1 MEHEITMDMILSTFK
16 NYSDSK
22 KLRDIKAAIVSMCTP
37 PDQLINEHQSE
48 IEEQVERLIKEDK
61 TLGTESLLVYSK
73 GGNYKKRKNVSPPG
87 DTDIPSIPSEYIGIA
102 GETAVMSELMFHG
115 YNANRMMI
123 DEGVDIIAV
132 KNNLYFYI
140 QVKTTIIK
148 NGRIYCQ
155 IPRNRFDQYI
165 SNQIR
170 YIIVARYKDK
180 GKERNMFFMFNS
192 QDIEK
197 GTYGRYIKQS
207 EESINIKIKFN
218 EKSGCP
224 YLYDEKE
231 SDVSW
236 HMNNFKL

>member
-48 IEEQVERLIKEDK
+48 IEEQIERLIKEDK
-61 TLGTESLLVYSK
+61 NLENESALVYSK
-73 GGNYKKRKNVSPPG
+73 GGYYKKRKNITPPG
-87 DTDIPSIPSEYIGIA
+87 DGLSSDYIGIA
-102 GETAVMSELMFHG
+102 GECAVMSELIFHG

-132 KNNLYFYI
+132 KDNLYFYI
-140 QVKTTIIK
+140 QVKTTVVK

-155 IPRNRFDQYI
+155 IPKNRFDQYI

-170 YIIVARYKDK
+170 YIIVARYKVKDK
-180 GKERNMFFMFNS
+180 DRNMFFVFNS
-192 QDIEK
+192 QDIDK
-197 GTYGRYIKQS
+197 GVYGRYIKRG
-207 EESINIKIKFN
+207 EDSISIKIRFN
-218 EKSGCP
+218 EKSGIP
-224 YLYDEKE
+224 YLYDDKE

-236 HMNNFKL
+236 HMNNFNL